1 MLSKIN
7 SIVLYGLEGYLV
19 EVQSD
24 VAAGMPYWEVVGLP
38 DLRVKEAKERV
49 RAAIKNS
56 GLLFPS
62 RRIILNLA
70 PANLRKEGTY
80 FDLPIAISLLVNF
93 GYVEK
98 VAEDVAFIGE
108 LSLDGK
114 VNRVNGVLAICIEAK
129 KLGIKKIIVPKENA
143 KEGAIVS
150 GIDVIGVENL
160 RQTINFLNDHVV
172 IEPETID
179 LQQMFYDDFIGDVDF
194 ADIKGQSSVKRA
206 LEIAAAGGHN
216 CLMIGPP
223 GSGKTMLAKGF
234 ASILPELSFDEA
246 LEVTKIH
253 SIMGKLPK
261 DKPLVVK
268 RPFRFPHHTI
278 SVPALI
284 GGGKIPKPGEISLA
298 NHGVLFLDELPEF
311 NKSTLETLRGP
322 LEDREVSI
330 SRLNSV
336 ITYPCNFMLIA
347 AMNPCPCGNYG
358 SGETCTCTRGAI
370 EKYISKI
377 SGPLLDRI
385 DIQIEVN
392 KVKYQEIKKETK
404 REKSEVIRERVNK
417 ARKIQLERYS
427 ESNIYSNSEMTPSL
441 TERYCKLDER
451 SENLL
456 KGAFEKLRLSA
467 RAYNKILK
475 VARTIADLRDRKN
488 IEYEDLAE
496 AIQYRS
502 LDRKYWKN

>member
-1 MLSKIN
+1 M
-7 SIVLYGLEGYLV
+7 
-19 EVQSD
+19 
-24 VAAGMPYWEVVGLP
+24 
-38 DLRVKEAKERV
+38 
-49 RAAIKNS
+49 
-56 GLLFPS
+56 
-62 RRIILNLA
+62 
-70 PANLRKEGTY
+70 
-80 FDLPIAISLLVNF
+80 
-93 GYVEK
+93 
-98 VAEDVAFIGE
+98 
-108 LSLDGK
+108 
-114 VNRVNGVLAICIEAK
+114 
-129 KLGIKKIIVPKENA
+129 
-143 KEGAIVS
+143 
-150 GIDVIGVENL
+150 
-160 RQTINFLNDHVV
+160 
-172 IEPETID
+172 
-179 LQQMFYDDFIGDVDF
+179 
-194 ADIKGQSSVKRA
+194 
-206 LEIAAAGGHN
+206 
-216 CLMIGPP
+216 
-223 GSGKTMLAKGF
+223 
-234 ASILPELSFDEA
+234 
-246 LEVTKIH
+246 
-253 SIMGKLPK
+253 
-261 DKPLVVK
+261 
-268 RPFRFPHHTI
+268 
-278 SVPALI
+278 PALI